1 VEEIKWLKNEKV
13 TMTNSSS
20 KSPLRL
26 RSVQA
31 LEATQGLKTLNEIA
45 SQHNLH
51 PNLVS
56 KWKKQLLTEGATVF
70 SNDTARQLQVVDER
84 EAELYEQI
92 GRLKMELEW
101 LKKKANLFG

>member
-1 VEEIKWLKNEKV
+1 VAQKR
-13 TMTNSSS
+13 
-20 KSPLRL
+20 KSYND
-26 RSVQA
+26 QFKFKIA